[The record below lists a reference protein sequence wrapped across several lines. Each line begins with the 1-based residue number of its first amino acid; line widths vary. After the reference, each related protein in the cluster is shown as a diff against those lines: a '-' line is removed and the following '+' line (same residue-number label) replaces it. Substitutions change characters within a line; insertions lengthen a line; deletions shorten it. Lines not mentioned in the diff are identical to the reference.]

1 MADDQI
7 VGAVAGYSGGSSFE
21 VERFYGRLDGG
32 NLRSLWMDFT
42 DRVTGEEVDFDTL
55 DDEIRSACESAL
67 DQIWEWNDNDEWGDS
82 DEVVLLKAKREDLAA
97 KKEML
102 YLAKDSAPFLQTICE
117 KAGLTA
123 APGK

>member
-1 MADDQI
+1 MALLK
-7 VGAVAGYSGGSSFE
+7 GAGE
-21 VERFYGRLDGG
+21 VERFYGRLNDG
-32 NLRSLWMDFT
+32 NLSSLWMDFT
-42 DRVTGEEVDFDTL
+42 DRVTGEEVNFDTL

-102 YLAKDSAPFLQTICE
+102 YLAKDSAPFLRIICE

>member
-1 MADDQI
+1 MALLK
-7 VGAVAGYSGGSSFE
+7 GEGE
-21 VERFYGRLDGG
+21 VERFYGRLDDG

-82 DEVVLLKAKREDLAA
+82 DEVVLLKTKREDLAA

-102 YLAKDSAPFLQTICE
+102 YLAKDSAPFLQAICE

>member
-1 MADDQI
+1 
-7 VGAVAGYSGGSSFE
+7 
-21 VERFYGRLDGG
+21 
-32 NLRSLWMDFT
+32 MDFT